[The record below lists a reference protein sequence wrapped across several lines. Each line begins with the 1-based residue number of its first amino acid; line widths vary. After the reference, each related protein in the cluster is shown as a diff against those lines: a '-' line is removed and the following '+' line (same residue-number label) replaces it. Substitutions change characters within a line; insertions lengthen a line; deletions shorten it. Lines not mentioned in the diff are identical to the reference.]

1 MPTCCHYRGT
11 LRNQRSRRSAQTQAA
26 GSGTRSTTRD
36 ATSSSRQPQNGL
48 TGRFFPGC
56 RRKGSHPVTLVEPYK
71 LHMLTTYPN
80 EVAGATATL
89 APLSGGAGVLE
100 GLRAL
105 PRIVEFARR
114 HAFPDEI
121 AGTLVDVAEGHAEDP
136 LAAYVAL
143 QAASR
148 VPSRIVDQA
157 LSRFIKSD
165 HSGLREH
172 SAWALSRR
180 RPMPSAV
187 PDLVDMA
194 DAGGF
199 GRMMAELTLE
209 NWLQLDPSLP
219 LPPSVDGSP
228 LGARLRW
235 LASTPEPP
243 RPGTRRSA
251 GLRIAQVLMQGRVD
265 SRLTS
270 AGSGDGGGLA
280 TLQVGLTGALADHDA
295 VADTYLITRR
305 LPAGEGVFHLERE
318 RIGQHGTL
326 ARLDFGPPRYL
337 ATSEMWPWRADLER
351 SIRRLLISEGP
362 FDALHLRFADAGTF
376 AAARVGRA
384 LGIPIY
390 FTLAPDPHSVVAADE
405 ASGRLSRAN
414 FAAADLEH
422 HYVFR
427 TWLIEWMLEHA
438 RRLAL
443 IPRPDHTRQ
452 LLDLVGVDIT
462 ADPGR
467 FQSIA
472 EGVDFGVT
480 ERAARQVQTAQD
492 GVPRQGI
499 LSDLKDAIDRL
510 PSDRRGLPLIV
521 TAGRLHPVK
530 GMHRLV
536 EAWLTDP
543 AMQESFNLAVIGG
556 NLVEPSNEERRILD
570 ALEALLGD
578 RRVEDVGLLMLGNR
592 THEEVAILLA
602 ASVVGVPGLVAPNGI
617 YACASDKEEFGLAI
631 LEALA
636 AGLPVVA
643 PRVGGPATYLD
654 HGFTGHLT
662 DTRSVPDLQQA
673 LHWAREVRFSEIRAD
688 AGRRLVKTG
697 YSLAAMADE
706 LVDFYQAD
714 DLEEAAG

>member
-1 MPTCCHYRGT
+1 M
-11 LRNQRSRRSAQTQAA
+11 
-26 GSGTRSTTRD
+26 
-36 ATSSSRQPQNGL
+36 
-48 TGRFFPGC
+48 
-56 RRKGSHPVTLVEPYK
+56 EPYK

-80 EVAGATATL
+80 EVAGITATL

-105 PRIVEFARR
+105 PHIVELARQ

-121 AGTLVDVAEGHAEDP
+121 AGTLVDVAEGHADDP

-148 VPSRIVDQA
+148 VPSSIVDQA
-157 LSRFIKSD
+157 LSRFIRSD

-180 RPMPSAV
+180 RPMSSAV
-187 PDLVDMA
+187 PYLVDMA
-194 DAGGF
+194 AAGGF
-199 GRMMAELTLE
+199 GRMMAELALE
-209 NWLQLDPSLP
+209 NWLHLDPSLP
-219 LPPSVDGSP
+219 LPPSVHGTP
-228 LGARLRW
+228 LDARLRW
-235 LASTPEPP
+235 LASTPASP
-243 RPGTRRSA
+243 RPGARRSG

-265 SRLTS
+265 GRLTS

-305 LPAGEGVFHLERE
+305 LPAAEGVFHLERE
-318 RIGQHGTL
+318 HIGRRGTL
-326 ARLDFGPPRYL
+326 ARLEFGPPRYL
-337 ATSEMWPWRADLER
+337 STSEMWAWRADIER

-376 AAARVGRA
+376 AAARAGRA
-384 LGIPIY
+384 LGIPVF
-390 FTLAPDPHSVVAADE
+390 FTLAPDPHSVIAADE
-405 ASGRLSRAN
+405 ASGRLNRAG

-472 EGVDFGVT
+472 EGVDFGVA
-480 ERAARQVQTAQD
+480 ERAARQVKTAQD
-492 GVPRQGI
+492 GVSRQGI
-499 LSDLKDAIDRL
+499 LSHLGDAIGRL
-510 PSDRRGLPLIV
+510 PEGRRGLPLIV
-521 TAGRLHPVK
+521 TAGRLHRVK
-530 GMHRLV
+530 GIDRLV
-536 EAWLTDP
+536 QAWLTDS
-543 AMQESFNLAVIGG
+543 AIQASFNLAVVGG
-556 NLVEPSNEERRILD
+556 NLVEPSSEERLILD
-570 ALEALLGD
+570 AVEALLGD
-578 RRVEDVGLLMLGNR
+578 RPAEDVGLLMLGNR

-602 ASVVGVPGLVAPNGI
+602 ASSAGMPGLVGPNGI

-636 AGLPVVA
+636 AGLPVVV
-643 PRVGGPATYLD
+643 PRVGGPATYVD

-673 LHWAREVRFSEIRAD
+673 LHWACETRFSEIRAD

-697 YSLAAMADE
+697 YSIAAMADE